1 MTLALLLL
9 YSAGLIALGLW
20 IGRTVRSTGEFF
32 VAGRSLGPGLIFA
45 TILAANI
52 GAGSTVGAASRAW
65 RDGLSAWWWVGS
77 AGLGTILLGLWLGPR
92 LWRLA
97 KEHDLQTVGD
107 LLELRYGAATR
118 GIVAALLWV
127 GTLAILGSQLM
138 AIAWVLDVVAGIP
151 RTWGCVLGGLVVTAY
166 FYAGGLVT
174 SAWVNLVQ
182 LAVLV
187 TGFALA
193 LPFALDAV
201 HGHPGGTGSLLELR
215 PTADYWGFT
224 RGGASGWVYAPLL
237 IPAFLVSPGLVQK
250 CWGARS
256 AKAVRRGVVA
266 AGVALLAFSL
276 LPTLLGMA
284 ARALHPALEHPDLAL
299 PTLLV
304 TDLPPWLGLLGLA
317 AVFSAELSSAD
328 AILFMLATS
337 LSRDLYRRFLRPDAS
352 DGEVLRVARLAAAAG
367 GVLGVVLALRL
378 PDVIAGLQI
387 FYALLGVS
395 LLVPTLVAVHGR
407 WQGASPAGRRGT
419 ASALACVAVGVA
431 TLLWARGVDLAPLT
445 PNLVALAASA
455 AAFALPWFW
464 FQRNPRRDLRRDG

>member
-9 YSAGLIALGLW
+9 YSAALIALGLW
-20 IGRTVRSTGEFF
+20 IGRKVRSTGAFF
-32 VAGRSLGPGLIFA
+32 VAGRALGPGLIFA

-65 RDGLSAWWWVGS
+65 RDGFAAWWWVGS

-92 LWRLA
+92 LWRLSQ
-97 KEHDLQTVGD
+97 EHDLQTVGD

-138 AIAWVLDVVAGIP
+138 AVAWVLDVVAGIP
-151 RTWGCVLGGLVVTAY
+151 RLWGCVLGGLVVTAY
-166 FYAGGLVT
+166 FYAGGLLT

-182 LAVLV
+182 LVVLV
-187 TGFALA
+187 AGFALA
-193 LPFALDAV
+193 LPFALAAA
-201 HGHPGGTGSLLELR
+201 GGGAALLELQ

-256 AKAVRRGVVA
+256 AAAVRQGVVA

-276 LPTLLGMA
+276 LPTLLGMS
-284 ARALHPALEHPDLAL
+284 ARALHPHLEHPDLAL

-304 TDLPPWLGLLGLA
+304 SDLPPWLGLLGLA

-337 LSRDLYRRFLRPDAS
+337 LSRDLYRRFLRPQAS
-352 DGEVLRVARLAAAAG
+352 DAEVLRVARLAAAAG
-367 GVLGVVLALRL
+367 GGLGVVLALKL

-395 LLVPTLVAVHGR
+395 LLVPVLVAVHGR
-407 WQGASPAGRRGT
+407 WTDGSGRRSIGRREL
-419 ASALACVAVGVA
+419 ASALACVAVGVT
-431 TLLWARGVDLAPLT
+431 TLLWARGTDVTPLT

-455 AAFALPWFW
+455 VGFGVPWW
-464 FQRNPRRDLRRDG
+464 LLRRG

>member
-9 YSAGLIALGLW
+9 YSAALIALGLW
-20 IGRTVRSTGEFF
+20 IGRRVRSTGAFF
-32 VAGRSLGPGLIFA
+32 VAGRALGPGLIFA

-65 RDGLSAWWWVGS
+65 RDGFAAWWWVGS

-138 AIAWVLDVVAGIP
+138 AVAWVLDVVAGIP
-151 RTWGCVLGGLVVTAY
+151 RLWGCVLGGLVVTAY
-166 FYAGGLVT
+166 FYAGGLLT

-182 LAVLV
+182 LVVLV
-187 TGFALA
+187 AGFALA
-193 LPFALDAV
+193 LPFALDAA
-201 HGHPGGTGSLLELR
+201 GAQLGGQTALLDFQ

-256 AKAVRRGVVA
+256 AAAVRKGVVA

-276 LPTLLGMA
+276 LPTLLGMS
-284 ARALHPALEHPDLAL
+284 ARVLHPDLTHPDLAL

-304 TDLPPWLGLLGLA
+304 SDLPPWLGLLGLA

-337 LSRDLYRRFLRPDAS
+337 LSRDLYRRFLRPNAS
-352 DGEVLRVARLAAAAG
+352 DAEVLRVARLAAAAG
-367 GVLGVVLALRL
+367 GVLGVVLALKL

-395 LLVPTLVAVHGR
+395 LLVPVLVAVHGR
-407 WQGASPAGRRGT
+407 WTDASPVGRRGT
-419 ASALACVAVGVA
+419 AAALACVAVGVA
-431 TLLWARGVDLAPLT
+431 TLLWARGVDIAPLT
-445 PNLVALAASA
+445 PNLVALVASA
-455 AAFALPWFW
+455 VAFGVPWFVM
-464 FQRNPRRDLRRDG
+464 RRSN

>member
-9 YSAGLIALGLW
+9 YSAALIALGLW
-20 IGRTVRSTGEFF
+20 IGRTVRSTGAFF

-65 RDGLSAWWWVGS
+65 RDGFAAWWWVGS

-92 LWRLA
+92 LWRVA
-97 KEHDLQTVGD
+97 QEHDLQTVGD
-107 LLELRYGAATR
+107 LLELRYGAAVR

-151 RTWGCVLGGLVVTAY
+151 RTWGCILGGLVVTAY
-166 FYAGGLVT
+166 FYAGGLLT

-182 LAVLV
+182 LVVLV
-187 TGFALA
+187 AGFVLA
-193 LPFALDAV
+193 LPFALDAA
-201 HGHPGGTGSLLELR
+201 GGQAALLELR
-215 PTADYWGFT
+215 PTDDYWGFL
-224 RGGASGWVYAPLL
+224 RGGTSGWVYAPLL

-256 AKAVRRGVVA
+256 AGAVRRGVVA

-284 ARALHPALEHPDLAL
+284 ARALHPTLDHPDLAL

-304 TDLPPWLGLLGLA
+304 HDLPPWLGLLGLA

-337 LSRDLYRRFLRPDAS
+337 LSRDLYRRFLRPEAS
-352 DGEVLRVARLAAAAG
+352 DGEVLRVARWAAAAG
-367 GVLGVVLALRL
+367 GGLGVALALRL
-378 PDVIAGLQI
+378 PDVLAGLQI

-395 LLVPTLVAVHGR
+395 LLVPVLVAVHGR
-407 WQGASPAGRRGT
+407 WRAASRPGRRHAG
-419 ASALACVAVGVA
+419 AALASVAVGVA
-431 TLLWARGVDLAPLT
+431 TLLWARGVDVSPLT
-445 PNLVALAASA
+445 PNLVALLASA
-455 AAFALPWFW
+455 LAFAVPWFLW
-464 FQRNPRRDLRRDG
+464 RGTAEPPA

>member
-1 MTLALLLL
+1 M
-9 YSAGLIALGLW
+9 
-20 IGRTVRSTGEFF
+20 
-32 VAGRSLGPGLIFA
+32 
-45 TILAANI
+45 
-52 GAGSTVGAASRAW
+52 
-65 RDGLSAWWWVGS
+65 
-77 AGLGTILLGLWLGPR
+77 
-92 LWRLA
+92 
-97 KEHDLQTVGD
+97 
-107 LLELRYGAATR
+107 ELRYGATTR

-166 FYAGGLVT
+166 FFAGGLLT

-182 LAVLV
+182 LVVLV
-187 TGFALA
+187 TGFVLA
-193 LPFALDAV
+193 LPFALEAV
-201 HGHPGGTGSLLELR
+201 NQSVGAGMAGSGGSEGHLAGLLELR
-215 PTADYWGFT
+215 PTDDYWGFT
-224 RGGASGWVYAPLL
+224 RGGTSGWVYAPLL

-256 AKAVRRGVVA
+256 AAAVRRGVVA

-276 LPTLLGMA
+276 LPTLLGMS
-284 ARALHPALEHPDLAL
+284 ARALHPTLEHPDLAL

-304 TDLPPWLGLLGLA
+304 ADLPPWLGLLGLA

-337 LSRDLYRRFLRPDAS
+337 LSRDLYRRFLRPDAP
-352 DGEVLRVARLAAAAG
+352 DAEVLRVARLAALAG
-367 GVLGVVLALRL
+367 GALGVVLALQL

-395 LLVPTLVAVHGR
+395 LLVPVLVAVHGR
-407 WQGASPAGRRGT
+407 WPVGRSTGRRGVS
-419 ASALACVAVGVA
+419 AALACVAVGVA
-431 TLLWARGVDLAPLT
+431 ALLWARGVDVAPLT

-455 AAFALPWFW
+455 AAFAVPWFA
-464 FQRNPRRDLRRDG
+464 LRRN